1 MIPYHIFPPNV
12 MMMNTFLENLTC
24 QALRQLSILEVADKI
39 KQNGGKLS
47 VKELS
52 VLTNTNEE
60 SLGRLLRA
68 VSTRGIFH
76 HHGNGVYS
84 NNRLSSVLR
93 KDHPNS
99 VKHFIEMEEGYK
111 AAEYLEQ
118 VLKYPNG

>member
-1 MIPYHIFPPNV
+1 MIMNIMFDHLTYHP
-12 MMMNTFLENLTC
+12 LY
-24 QALRQLSILEVADKI
+24 QLSKLEIADKI

-99 VKHFIEMEEGYK
+99 VKHFIEMERSEERRVGK
-111 AAEYLEQ
+111 EC
-118 VLKYPNG
+118 K

>member
-39 KQNGGKLS
+39 KQNGSKMS

-52 VLTNTNEE
+52 ALTNTNEE

-68 VSTRGIFH
+68 VSTKGIFH

-99 VKHFIEMEEGYK
+99 VKH
-111 AAEYLEQ
+111 YLELNEIQ
-118 VLKYPNG
+118 IAAGHLDQALNYPND

>member
-1 MIPYHIFPPNV
+1 MFPPNLII
-12 MMMNTFLENLTC
+12 MNTLLEHLTY
-24 QALRQLSILEVADKI
+24 QALFQLTELEIADKI

-52 VLTNTNEE
+52 ALTNTNEE
-60 SLGRLLRA
+60 NLGRLLRA
-68 VSTRGIFH
+68 VSAKGIFH

-99 VKHFIEMEEGYK
+99 VKYFIE
-111 AAEYLEQ
+111 LR
-118 VLKYPNG
+118 